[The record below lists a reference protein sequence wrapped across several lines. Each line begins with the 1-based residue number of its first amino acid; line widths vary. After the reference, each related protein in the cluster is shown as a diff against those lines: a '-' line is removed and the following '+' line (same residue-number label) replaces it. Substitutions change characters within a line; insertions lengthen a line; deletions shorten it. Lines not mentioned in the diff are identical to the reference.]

1 MENGIKVSVSGFV
14 AHHPIRANHKLALMS
29 VGVHIS
35 ARETQYIKA
44 LVFGEQSDRAM
55 NLPKGMRVKLR
66 GELEFAS
73 RRKRN
78 GKGMKAAL
86 TVRTFRVEECDR
98 LEPQHLRATV
108 CGVIEA
114 DAQYGRTAGGAETS
128 RFELLVAR
136 RRGKRFDKTRVS
148 AFAEGKLGAA
158 CNANLYRGRQAEV
171 AGDLRLKRW
180 TDRNGLEQAALA
192 VTVGKLK
199 FTGRRRAGRPKYS
212 AAA

>member
-1 MENGIKVSVSGFV
+1 METGINVSVSGFV

-35 ARETQYIKA
+35 PRETQYIKA

-66 GELEFAS
+66 GELEFAA

-78 GKGMKAAL
+78 GKGMKASLA
-86 TVRTFRVEECDR
+86 VRTLRVEECDR
-98 LEPQHLRATV
+98 LEPHHLRATV
-108 CGVIEA
+108 GGVIEA
-114 DAQYGRTAGGAETS
+114 DAQYGRTVGGAETS
-128 RFELLVAR
+128 RFELLVAL
-136 RRGKRFDKTRVS
+136 RRGKRFDRTRVS

-158 CNANLYRGRQAEV
+158 CNANLYRGMHAEV
-171 AGDLRLKRW
+171 SGDLRLKLW
-180 TDRNGLEQAALA
+180 TDRNGQEQAALA

-199 FTGRRRAGRPKYS
+199 FTAPRRVGRAKYP